1 MFNKTITSSLLIL
14 LLLSSGC
21 QSVSPPLQPFPVE
34 CPPAPAPSAWM
45 MTPEP
50 EQTYTQQLRQ
60 TLSE

>member
-1 MFNKTITSSLLIL
+1 MYNKTTPCLLLIS

-21 QSVSPPLQPFPVE
+21 QSVSPALQAVPVE
-34 CPPAPAPSAWM
+34 CPQVTPPPAWM
-45 MTPEP
+45 MEPEP